1 MKKTDF
7 ESTPNERI
15 AQLEWELEND
25 PSEIEETDIEEML
38 DVNLE

>member
-7 ESTPNERI
+7 ETTPAERI

-25 PSEIEETDIEEML
+25 PSEIEEIEFEEML
-38 DVNLE
+38 DINLE